1 MLKSPCKKL
10 FQKEQTLTSQKHMPL
25 RRSTREKRNKIQ
37 YEYIVFIQ
45 EHEVAIGMVDD
56 DSINFRQAMES

>member
-1 MLKSPCKKL
+1 MQEIVP
-10 FQKEQTLTSQKHMPL
+10 KEQTLTSQKHMPL

-45 EHEVAIGMVDD
+45 EHEVAIGMMDD

>member
-1 MLKSPCKKL
+1 MS
-10 FQKEQTLTSQKHMPL
+10 L
-25 RRSTREKRNKIQ
+25 RRSTIEKRSKIQ

-56 DSINFRQAMES
+56 DSINFRQTMES